1 MLSRLAIVCLFTG
14 LLPAA
19 DVPRKNLIDEH
30 IFGKMA
36 RDGVPHAPLASDS
49 EFLRRVY
56 LDLTGRLPTVDQA
69 RKFLADPSPDKRDQ
83 LVDSL
88 FPALPT
94 PGFGRRTERPF
105 LDRWA
110 YFFSD
115 LFRNNEELRDGIVG
129 FHAFNFKALELN
141 LPYDQ
146 FVRELLTASTIST
159 WTNGPSNFLAR
170 HKVGEGD
177 GYSSMNHEDTAD
189 EVAISATKLFLG
201 VDTQCISCH
210 DGKGHL
216 EKVNLWLARHK
227 RADVWRQAA
236 FFGKLRV
243 EPIFGRLPEFVVDD
257 TAAGYDLKTKSMLRL
272 PRYKTDIT
280 PTFLL
285 TGEKIALQ
293 PGESERQAFARQ
305 LTSHPQF
312 ARAAV
317 NLFWAEL
324 MGHGIV
330 DPPFGFDLD
339 RQDPGAK
346 LPDGWTLQPTHPE
359 LLEALA
365 AGFRE
370 HHHDLRWLM
379 KLIVKSSAYQLS
391 SVAPATWKERHED
404 YFARRMVRRLTAE
417 QLWDAI
423 SQTSGLFENFQV
435 RYDDDKFKYTMQA
448 RFCHDYEQSHPD
460 LYRMMK
466 DFGQTVRED
475 PATERSSMIQSGNL
489 LNNELIAA
497 KAKAVK
503 GSRLETLLASGK
515 SNREVID
522 ELFLAALSRYP
533 SPKELAAATKA
544 LEKDRQ
550 AGAEDL
556 LWTLFNRLDFIFN
569 F

>member
-1 MLSRLAIVCLFTG
+1 MLAKF
-14 LLPAA
+14 LLLMALPLTAA
-19 DVPRKNLIDEH
+19 DHLPVRNLIDEH
-30 IFGKMA
+30 IFGKMK
-36 RDGVPHAPLASDS
+36 RDGVPHAPLTGDS
-49 EFLRRVY
+49 AFLRRVC
-56 LDLTGRLPTVDQA
+56 LDLTGRLPTVAQTKA
-69 RKFLADPSPDKRDQ
+69 FLADKSPDKRDK

-88 FPALPT
+88 IPAIPT

-129 FHAFNFKALELN
+129 FHNFFAKAMELN
-141 LPYDQ
+141 IPYDQ

-210 DGKGHL
+210 DGARHL
-216 EKVNLWLARHK
+216 EKVNLWLSRKK

-236 FFGKLRV
+236 FFGKLKV
-243 EPIFGRLPEFVVDD
+243 EPVFGRIPEFVVND
-257 TAAGYDLKTKSMLRL
+257 TAGGYDLTTKSMLRL
-272 PRYKTDIT
+272 PRYKADVT

-285 TGEKIALQ
+285 TGEKLELR
-293 PGESERQAFARQ
+293 PGETERQAFARM

-312 ARAAV
+312 ARATV

-324 MGHGIV
+324 MGRGIV
-330 DPPFGFDLD
+330 DPPFAFDLD
-339 RQDPGAK
+339 RQDPTAK
-346 LPDGWTLQPTHPE
+346 LPAPWTVQPTHPE
-359 LLEALA
+359 LLDALA
-365 AGFRE
+365 AEFRAYKY
-370 HHHDLRWLM
+370 DLRWLM
-379 KLIVKSSAYQLS
+379 KLIVKSRAYQLS
-391 SVAPATWKERHED
+391 SVAPATWKESHED
-404 YFARRMVRRLTAE
+404 YFARRVVRRLTAE

-423 SQTSGLFENFQV
+423 SQTSGIFENFQV

-489 LNNELIAA
+489 LNNALITA
-497 KAKAVK
+497 KAKAVQ
-503 GSRLETLLASGK
+503 GSRLATLLTK
-515 SNREVID
+515 SDKELID
-522 ELFLAALSRYP
+522 ELFLAALSRFP
-533 SPKELAAATKA
+533 STAEFQKASAHLAKNRT
-544 LEKDRQ
+544 E
-550 AGAEDL
+550 GAEDL
-556 LWTLFNRLDFIFN
+556 LWSLFNRLDFIFN

>member
-1 MLSRLAIVCLFTG
+1 MLVKFLLLVAIPLT
-14 LLPAA
+14 AA
-19 DVPRKNLIDEH
+19 DIPVRNLIDEH
-30 IFGKMA
+30 IFGKMTH
-36 RDGVPHAPLASDS
+36 DGVPHAPLAGDS
-49 EFLRRVY
+49 EFLRRIC
-56 LDLTGRLPTVDQA
+56 LDLTGRLPTVAQA
-69 RKFLADPSPDKRDQ
+69 KAFLADTSPDKRDR
-83 LVDSL
+83 LVD
-88 FPALPT
+88 ALIPSIPT

-129 FHAFNFKALELN
+129 FHNFFAKAIELN

-146 FVRELLTASTIST
+146 FVRELLTASTISS

-210 DGKGHL
+210 DGARHL
-216 EKVNLWLARHK
+216 EKVNLWLSKKK
-227 RADVWRQAA
+227 RADLWRQAA

-243 EPIFGRLPEFVVDD
+243 EPVFGRIPEFVVNDSAD
-257 TAAGYDLKTKSMLRL
+257 GYSLTTKSMLRL
-272 PRYKTDIT
+272 PRYKADIT

-285 TGEKIALQ
+285 TGEKLELQ
-293 PGESERQAFARQ
+293 PGETERQAFART

-324 MGHGIV
+324 MGRGIV
-330 DPPFGFDLD
+330 DPPFAFDLD
-339 RQDPGAK
+339 RQDPTAK
-346 LPDGWTLQPTHPE
+346 LPSPWTVQPTHPE

-365 AGFRE
+365 AEFRA
-370 HHHDLRWLM
+370 HHYDLRWLM
-379 KLIVKSSAYQLS
+379 KLITKSSAYQLS
-391 SVAPATWKERHED
+391 TVAPPTWKDSHED
-404 YFARRMVRRLTAE
+404 YFARRVVRRLGAE

-423 SQTSGLFENFQV
+423 SQTSGIFESFQV

-448 RFCHDYEQSHPD
+448 RFCHDYEQSHPA

-475 PATERSSMIQSGNL
+475 PASERSSMIQSGNL

-497 KAKAVK
+497 KAKAAK
-503 GSRLETLLASGK
+503 GSRLDTLLNAKPAK
-515 SNREVID
+515 SDQELID

-533 SPKELAAATKA
+533 SDAERRKA
-544 LEKDRQ
+544 LAHLEANRTE
-550 AGAEDL
+550 GAEDL